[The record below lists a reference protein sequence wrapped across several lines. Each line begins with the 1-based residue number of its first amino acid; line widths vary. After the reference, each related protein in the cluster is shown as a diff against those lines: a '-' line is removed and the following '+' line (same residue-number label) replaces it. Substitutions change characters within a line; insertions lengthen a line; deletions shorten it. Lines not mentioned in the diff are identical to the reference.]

1 MMSSIIFPYSLAAQF
16 ADGTGSHS
24 TGKSTQSSRQKP
36 KVMVVDDER
45 LIADTIAEILEA
57 GGYEATVL
65 YDGESALEHCKEMCP
80 EIVIS
85 DYVLPGI
92 NGLELAGRLREQCPT
107 ARVLLLTGQ
116 ASLASMAERMRSKG
130 HDFEILAKPLH
141 PEELFE
147 RLKHRKS

>member
-1 MMSSIIFPYSLAAQF
+1 MTSIIFPYSLAAQS
-16 ADGTGSHS
+16 ADDTGSRS
-24 TGKSTQSSRQKP
+24 AGKSTQSSQKKL
-36 KVMVVDDER
+36 KVLIVDDER

-57 GGYEATVL
+57 GGYEATAL
-65 YDGESALEHCKEMCP
+65 YDGESALTHCQETCP

-92 NGLELAGRLREQCPT
+92 NGLELAGKLREYCPT
-107 ARVLLLTGQ
+107 ARVFLLTGQ
-116 ASLASMAERMRSKG
+116 ANLGGMAERMRSRG